1 MIDERRLIA
10 KVAGRLVPYLFLCYI
25 VNYLDRFNV
34 AYAALVYGV
43 QQYLVRPYV
52 KGVGGSALYDF
63 YWTSARIDQH

>member
-1 MIDERRLIA
+1 MTEIDKGIARLRA
-10 KVAGRLVPYLFLCYI
+10 DFNSVRDAATLVATFP
-25 VNYLDRFNV
+25 LDV

-52 KGVGGSALYDF
+52 KGVGGTALYDF